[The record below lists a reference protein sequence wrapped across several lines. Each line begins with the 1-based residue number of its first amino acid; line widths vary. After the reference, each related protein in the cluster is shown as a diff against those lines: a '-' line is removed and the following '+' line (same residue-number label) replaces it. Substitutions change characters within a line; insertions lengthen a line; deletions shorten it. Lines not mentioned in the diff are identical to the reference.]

1 MGGDWF
7 FPQNK
12 FYGYENLAFQARKNP
27 KKIYILVKKI
37 DIGSSNNMFAFA

>member
-12 FYGYENLAFQARKNP
+12 FYGYENMAFQAG
-27 KKIYILVKKI
+27 KIYDTGI
-37 DIGSSNNMFAFA
+37 